1 MTVAIAE
8 GPEEDLRPA
17 PGSRLVRRLR
27 WDRWVG
33 RLLLLP
39 FLLVLVPIGDLLYWI
54 SSRALPTLSLTTL
67 TTNPSGFGGG
77 LYAPLTGTVMLM
89 LLAGGIATALGIL
102 AGMYTAEFAGPG
114 TASVARLGGNLL
126 AGVPAIV
133 IGYFGYFALV
143 LYLGWGYSLLAG
155 AVTLSFFMLPYVYRT
170 ADLAFAAV
178 PREQREAAQGAGA
191 TPLQYLRRVAWPI
204 AFPRILTGVF
214 VALAIGL
221 GETAPLLF
229 TAGWNNAPAAGLS
242 SPTGYLTGVIWLFYD
257 FPKSFGTEQTLAF
270 QAAFL
275 LIVAVIALNVVI
287 QIVAERA
294 RRKLRGIYR

>member
-1 MTVAIAE
+1 MRAH
-8 GPEEDLRPA
+8 GPEEEELRPA
-17 PGSRLVRRLR
+17 PGSRLLRRLR

-33 RLLLLP
+33 RLLWLP
-39 FLLVLVPIGDLLYWI
+39 FLLVLVPIGDLLYWV
-54 SSRALPTLSLTTL
+54 SSRAVPTLRLTTL

-77 LYAPLTGTVMLM
+77 LYAPITGTVMLM
-89 LLAGGIATALGIL
+89 LLAGGIASVLGIL
-102 AGMYTAEFAGPG
+102 AGMYTAEFATPW
-114 TASVARLGGNLL
+114 TASLARLGGNLL

-133 IGYFGYFALV
+133 VGYFGYFALV

-155 AVTLSFFMLPYVYRT
+155 ALTLSFFMLPYIYRT
-170 ADLAFAAV
+170 ADLAFSSV

-191 TPLQYLRRVAWPI
+191 TPAQYLRRVAWPI
-204 AFPRILTGVF
+204 ALPRILSGVF

-229 TAGWNNAPAAGLS
+229 TAGWNNAPAAAVT
-242 SPTGYLTGVIWLFYD
+242 SPTSYLTGLIWLFYD
-257 FPKSFGTEQTLAF
+257 FPSSFGTEQTLAF

-275 LIVAVIALNVVI
+275 LIMSVIALNVVI